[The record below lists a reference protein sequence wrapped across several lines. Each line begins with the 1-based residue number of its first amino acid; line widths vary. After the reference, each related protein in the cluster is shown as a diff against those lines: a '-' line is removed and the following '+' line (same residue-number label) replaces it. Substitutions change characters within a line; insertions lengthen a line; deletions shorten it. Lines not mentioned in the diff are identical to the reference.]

1 MEQRGNPGY
10 YSDDPWGYLTPK
22 AQQVFA
28 DSLLVHLFKS
38 LRMSIISRLRIN
50 VAPLTSPVP
59 DDPDTP
65 FVRLMSQI

>member
-1 MEQRGNPGY
+1 ME
-10 YSDDPWGYLTPK
+10 LPK

-28 DSLLVHLFKS
+28 NDLRVHLSKS

-50 VAPLTSPVP
+50 VAPLTTLSP

-65 FVRLMSQI
+65 SVRLMSQIQIPD